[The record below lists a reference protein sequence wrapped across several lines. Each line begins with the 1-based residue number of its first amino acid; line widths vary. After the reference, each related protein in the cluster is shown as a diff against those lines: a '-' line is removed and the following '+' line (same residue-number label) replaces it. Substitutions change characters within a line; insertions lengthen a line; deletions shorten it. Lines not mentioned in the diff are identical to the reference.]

1 MRVAYARQCVT
12 LVDVTALTYL
22 REIREWMD
30 AHPQELVIMWISRH
44 GNTCND
50 TFGTT
55 PVEAQEELFSNVT
68 SLFEGLLFDTSKQ
81 ALNESVV
88 GDLVASN
95 QRLVVFVSAYS
106 NFTSGSPLAVDACH
120 IDNNLS
126 GGGGPGNLDE
136 LVAQFQ
142 NGTHRVGLDQA
153 ANRFLLQNIEGSV
166 RQIQD
171 VALITF
177 VPEIDKLKNEQACAA
192 SYGIPNMTTW
202 CPSYLQ
208 ASSQLFNYYTQV
220 SLETATQYN
229 FTMPNAI
236 YLDAVDYGGLIRTG
250 TELFPTP
257 GTTGDPPPSTHNTTG
272 YAYVDTLLYFN
283 VRRACDVGA
292 APPSSC
298 TTLLSALADRRARN
312 PYLRWDNSPHG
323 RCADWPP
330 LPYPIHS

>member
-1 MRVAYARQCVT
+1 MRVASASS
-12 LVDVTALTYL
+12 LDVFAT
-22 REIREWMD
+22 RR
-30 AHPQELVIMWISRH
+30 
-44 GNTCND
+44 
-50 TFGTT
+50 
-55 PVEAQEELFSNVT
+55 
-68 SLFEGLLFDTSKQ
+68 
-81 ALNESVV
+81 
-88 GDLVASN
+88 
-95 QRLVVFVSAYS
+95 
-106 NFTSGSPLAVDACH
+106 
-120 IDNNLS
+120 
-126 GGGGPGNLDE
+126 
-136 LVAQFQ
+136 
-142 NGTHRVGLDQA
+142 
-153 ANRFLLQNIEGSV
+153 
-166 RQIQD
+166 D

-208 ASSQLFNYYTQV
+208 ASSQLFNYYTQVGSRMGLCSSMPLVVSPRELNWLVPLQV

-292 APPSSC
+292 APSSSC